1 MHPCR
6 LFPKEVFWNTA
17 GRTIHGS
24 MSNSSSNDVPS
35 SRALEE
41 FFRFMQCQLRMEA
54 EGCLQEDLELP
65 EREANFWQTFRTWVQ
80 PNLGKKE
87 KWMPFHTVLGSHEL
101 FIVQNIHHNKDLPWN
116 EKRRFLA
123 MFVFRAHCRS
133 NVFREAQLP
142 LMLEEDFWRDPV
154 AQFADDGPATQCMLV
169 YRRKS
174 RQPLQTSAFLAI
186 PERLCQDDDENLAR
200 NVAMRTRT
208 LLEVAEKVWPIVHN
222 AKLPSLEKFEEI
234 SKTIQAGRRLG
245 ETWSKMLMVSIDI
258 AYPHLQLLA
267 STCDV
272 GVGALKAL
280 QRLFPS
286 NSMDDPRDV
295 LGNATRAA
303 NSSQASAA
311 QSFWRLLAK
320 VESLAQKRFAQ
331 LPLVLEQVSTRPGQ
345 LSAVTM
351 QVQLC
356 EWRQFLDFLA
366 KAGTPDGL
374 DEEATEEVSGPA
386 KKARRITGKRRAD
399 DIGVAPEAEHED
411 LPDADSEDEM
421 PLSNICMPRMHRVT
435 QVPQV
440 KSNGVQV
447 VCQHESPEGAYANAA
462 REALGQYRA
471 KVASARNAVK
481 AHEAQVQRSKADCE
495 EATSQAMTA
504 LRRSSLAEE
513 AVRSAEIET
522 MQLEYLLQAS
532 HTKTGVTQDLYQK
545 LDDAGAKL
553 SEGQFEVFAGLPSL
567 AKESS
572 LLPRLSTAAESRMAH
587 IESLMQELENDARAE
602 EMAREP
608 YVDQHA
614 ELVSRSST
622 ALQERAAAREAVLA
636 TREALRLAQQRCQ
649 EALQQL
655 NQQRLALQL
664 AEAEVLSLEQLL

>member
-1 MHPCR
+1 
-6 LFPKEVFWNTA
+6 
-17 GRTIHGS
+17 
-24 MSNSSSNDVPS
+24 
-35 SRALEE
+35 
-41 FFRFMQCQLRMEA
+41 MEA
-54 EGCLQEDLELP
+54 RDLDLLLKLVPAAKAASETEINLGWRLVCELELG
-65 EREANFWQTFRTWVQ
+65 EALKKQDLKEIRMRIEKAREA
-80 PNLGKKE
+80 E
-87 KWMPFHTVLGSHEL
+87 
-101 FIVQNIHHNKDLPWN
+101 
-116 EKRRFLA
+116 
-123 MFVFRAHCRS
+123 
-133 NVFREAQLP
+133 
-142 LMLEEDFWRDPV
+142 
-154 AQFADDGPATQCMLV
+154 
-169 YRRKS
+169 
-174 RQPLQTSAFLAI
+174 
-186 PERLCQDDDENLAR
+186 
-200 NVAMRTRT
+200 
-208 LLEVAEKVWPIVHN
+208 
-222 AKLPSLEKFEEI
+222 
-234 SKTIQAGRRLG
+234 
-245 ETWSKMLMVSIDI
+245 VSIDI

-267 STCDV
+267 STCDVGVSWPNPSFSTSKHAKREV

-366 KAGTPDGL
+366 KAF
-374 DEEATEEVSGPA
+374 SF
-386 KKARRITGKRRAD
+386 
-399 DIGVAPEAEHED
+399 
-411 LPDADSEDEM
+411 S
-421 PLSNICMPRMHRVT
+421 
-435 QVPQV
+435 
-440 KSNGVQV
+440 
-447 VCQHESPEGAYANAA
+447 
-462 REALGQYRA
+462 
-471 KVASARNAVK
+471 SARNAVK

-532 HTKTGVTQDLYQK
+532 HTKTGDLYQK

-553 SEGQFEVFAGLPSL
+553 SEEQFEVFAGLPSL

-572 LLPRLSTAAESRMAH
+572 LLPRLSTAAESRTTGTIAKREVMAH

-608 YVDQHA
+608 MHYVGTFKTGEVFDSSRKAGQPIGFQVGLGQVIRGWDEGVMQMSLGEKA
-614 ELVSRSST
+614 RLDITSDFAYGRQGAGDVIPPNTDLVFEVELL
-622 ALQERAAAREAVLA
+622 AINEKEAPKEP
-636 TREALRLAQQRCQ
+636 TMGFTKQT
-649 EALQQL
+649 
-655 NQQRLALQL
+655 
-664 AEAEVLSLEQLL
+664 EAEQKREEGKHGNIAVRQHYE

>member
-622 ALQERAAAREAVLA
+622 ALQE
-636 TREALRLAQQRCQ
+636 
-649 EALQQL
+649 ALQQL